1 MFMKYIIIVMVML
14 LLSGCNGI
22 KNVDKSEFF
31 NIKNNNIE
39 VYEEVYLQDLLE
51 MQVTDKNFQLLSD
64 NYRIDTNTIG
74 KKKYE
79 VLYQVNNKK
88 YRYVFNIEV
97 VDTEMPRVFSGT
109 NKTVNV
115 NYEGDLCN
123 LITYGDNY
131 DGDILCEITGDYD
144 LKTPGTYKLKYNLSD
159 KSNNLKE
166 VNVTLNVKEKSNEPS
181 TPPKKENTLFT
192 DVYTNYKTDT
202 NEIGIDVSKWQGDI
216 DFNKVK
222 DAGATFVMIRMGVQ
236 KEVKGDLFLDE
247 YFKDNLKKA
256 KDAGL
261 KVGIYLYSIATS
273 SSEATE
279 QANWVLK
286 NLDGENLDLPIVFDW
301 ESWSKWNSFKIS
313 FHEINSIANNFMT
326 TVKNGGYD
334 AMLYSSKF
342 YLEDIWTNKLNYP
355 VWLAHYTKKT
365 SYEGDYLIWQ
375 MCNNGKIEGINSD
388 VDIDIMYH

>member
-1 MFMKYIIIVMVML
+1 MKYIIIVMVML

-51 MQVTDKNFQLLSD
+51 MQVTDKNFQLISD

-88 YRYVFNIEV
+88 YRYEFNVEV

-144 LKTPGTYKLKYNLSD
+144 LSKPGTYKLIYNLSD

-166 VNVTLNVKEKSNEPS
+166 VNVTLNVKEKSNEEPS

-192 DVYTNYKTDT
+192 DVYTNYKSDT

-222 DAGATFVMIRMGVQ
+222 EAGATFVMIRMGVQ

-313 FHEINSIANNFMT
+313 FHEINSIASNYMST
-326 TVKNGGYD
+326 IKNGGYD

-355 VWLAHYTKKT
+355 VWLAHYTKET

-375 MCNNGKIEGINSD
+375 MCNNGKIEGINGY

>member
-1 MFMKYIIIVMVML
+1 MKYIIIVMVML

-51 MQVTDKNFQLLSD
+51 MQVTDKNFQLISD

-88 YRYVFNIEV
+88 YRYEFNVEV

-144 LKTPGTYKLKYNLSD
+144 LSKPGTYKLIYNLSD

-166 VNVTLNVKEKSNEPS
+166 VNVTLNVKEKSNEEPS

-192 DVYTNYKTDT
+192 DVYTNYKSDT

-222 DAGATFVMIRMGVQ
+222 EAGATFVMIRMGVQ

-313 FHEINSIANNFMT
+313 FHEINSIASNYMST
-326 TVKNGGYD
+326 IKNGGYD

-355 VWLAHYTKKT
+355 VWLAHYTKET

-375 MCNNGKIEGINSD
+375 MCNNGKIEGINGD